1 MEITKAKCGDIKLVG
16 AGGEV
21 LDPITSVIGGK
32 DEQIVAVPTPE
43 MVRAI
48 VSCAAVQHILAIVSE
63 QEILICAAIDL
74 VVAIA
79 SEKHIDTGTTVE
91 RVLTLITPQTIIPGI
106 SGERVVLCT
115 AVKFVVAGAALQL
128 VCAGSAE

>member
-1 MEITKAKCGDIKLVG
+1 
-16 AGGEV
+16 
-21 LDPITSVIGGK
+21 
-32 DEQIVAVPTPE
+32 

-63 QEILICAAIDL
+63 QETLICAAI
-74 VVAIA
+74 AP
-79 SEKHIDTGTTVE
+79 EKHIDTGITVE